1 MVKIRL
7 ARHGAKKRPYY
18 RIVVADAR
26 CPRDGKFND
35 DIGRYNPLTEPAMI
49 KIDLEKFDK
58 WLTRLPPSSRS
69 SASRRKLMAAQT
81 EEIAGLVESVIR
93 PLIDNPDDLVID
105 ARETEDGS
113 IFVEVRVNEED
124 AGKVIGRQGRVIKAI
139 RTLARAAASSTNT
152 HVDVELLD

>member
-1 MVKIRL
+1 
-7 ARHGAKKRPYY
+7 
-18 RIVVADAR
+18 
-26 CPRDGKFND
+26 
-35 DIGRYNPLTEPAMI
+35 
-49 KIDLEKFDK
+49 
-58 WLTRLPPSSRS
+58 
-69 SASRRKLMAAQT
+69 MAAQT

-139 RTLARAAASSTNT
+139 RTLARVAASSTNT

>member
-1 MVKIRL
+1 
-7 ARHGAKKRPYY
+7 
-18 RIVVADAR
+18 
-26 CPRDGKFND
+26 
-35 DIGRYNPLTEPAMI
+35 
-49 KIDLEKFDK
+49 
-58 WLTRLPPSSRS
+58 
-69 SASRRKLMAAQT
+69 MAAQT

-93 PLIDNPDDLVID
+93 PLIDNPDDLV
-105 ARETEDGS
+105 TEDGS